1 METNMKIGII
11 ADLHLPK
18 KEFPP
23 RPEPGKKPEH
33 LPDDPVT
40 ANVKKFYEKA
50 KEEKYDFVIN
60 LGDLI
65 KGSGNG
71 DEDYMTAS
79 MFSRSMI
86 SSTVNT
92 YYVLGNRDSMTLP
105 KDLLLHCSKNLGGA
119 YSFLKDGV
127 LFIALDANYSCDG
140 KSYEPG
146 FTDWTDSFVPEAQT
160 EFLKEQLAR
169 TDFDKAVILCHQRL
183 DVFMDDLEHLN
194 PHVVSNSEEIRK
206 LLESSGKVS
215 LVLQAHY
222 HSGDDTVQNGI
233 RYYTQPA
240 FFRKG
245 AYSVLTDTPEGFV
258 IKKEVI

>member
-1 METNMKIGII
+1 MKIGII

-23 RPEPGKKPEH
+23 RPEPGKKPTP

-40 ANVKKFYEKA
+40 AGVKAFYEKA

-65 KGSGNG
+65 NGTGNG
-71 DEDYMTAS
+71 DDDYMTAS

-92 YYVLGNRDSMTLP
+92 YYVLGNHDAMCIP
-105 KDLLLHCSKNLGGA
+105 KDLLLHCSQTLGGA

-127 LFIALDANYSCDG
+127 LFVALDANYSCDG
-140 KSYEPG
+140 KPYEPG
-146 FTDWTDSFVPEAQT
+146 NSDWTDSFIPDAQK
-160 EFLKEQLAR
+160 EFLKKQLER
-169 TDFDKAVILCHQRL
+169 TDFARAVILCHQRL
-183 DVFMDDLEHLN
+183 DLFMDGLEHIN
-194 PHVVSNSEEIRK
+194 PHVVGNAEDIRNI
-206 LLESSGKVS
+206 LESSGKVA

-222 HSGDDTVQNGI
+222 HSGDDTTQNGI
-233 RYYTQPA
+233 RYYTQEA
-240 FFRKG
+240 FFKKC
-245 AYSVLTDTPEGFV
+245 AYSVLTVAENGITIE
-258 IKKEVI
+258 KEKI

>member
-1 METNMKIGII
+1 MENSMKIGII

-23 RPEPGKKPEH
+23 RPEPGKKPEP

-40 ANVKKFYEKA
+40 AGVKAFYEKA
-50 KEEKYDFVIN
+50 KQEKYDFVIN

-65 KGSGNG
+65 NG
-71 DEDYMTAS
+71 TDNEDDDYMTAM

-92 YYVLGNRDSMTLP
+92 YYVLGNRDAMCLP
-105 KDLLLHCSKNLGGA
+105 KDLLLHCNKNLGGA

-140 KSYEPG
+140 KSYETG
-146 FTDWTDSFVPEAQT
+146 FSDWTDSLIPAAQI
-160 EFLKEQLAR
+160 EFLKNQLER
-169 TDFDKAVILCHQRL
+169 TDFEKAVILCHQRL
-183 DVFMDDLEHLN
+183 DLFMDGLEHVN
-194 PHVVSNSEEIRK
+194 PHVVSNAEEIRHI
-206 LLESSGKVS
+206 LEQSGKVA

-233 RYYTQPA
+233 RYYTQKA
-240 FFRKG
+240 FFKNLS
-245 AYSVLTDTPEGFV
+245 YSVLTASSDGFT
-258 IKKEVI
+258 IEKEEI